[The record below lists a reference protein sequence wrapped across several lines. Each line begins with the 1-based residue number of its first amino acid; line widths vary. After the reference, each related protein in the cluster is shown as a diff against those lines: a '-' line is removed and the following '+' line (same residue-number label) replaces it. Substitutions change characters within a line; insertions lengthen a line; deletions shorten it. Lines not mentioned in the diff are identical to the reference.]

1 MALNVK
7 QEKRLLSSA
16 LFAGCDTQS
25 YRPLVQT
32 LSPISILKG
41 QRIGSPPHHASAL
54 GFLLDGCLD
63 LCNLNGVL
71 FYTLEAGDF
80 FEIEPMFS
88 QIQTILP
95 WHLRARTNT
104 VVTFLDKN
112 IMLSQFEED
121 PAFARNYIHIRAD
134 YTQNLTRQLDHFTA
148 ASPGVALALYLLGN
162 HTQHILKLPDGLAG
176 LARRLNISRATLY
189 RALADLERRQLVS
202 CHTMKKPSAFSTM
215 TGFSLLPT
223 ANLNRRTAYPPSKQ
237 IFRYKKKAQII
248 RSALRFYIQS

>member
-134 YTQNLTRQLDHFTA
+134 YTQNLTRQGVRTKSWTDYA
-148 ASPGVALALYLLGN
+148 A
-162 HTQHILKLPDGLAG
+162 
-176 LARRLNISRATLY
+176 
-189 RALADLERRQLVS
+189 
-202 CHTMKKPSAFSTM
+202 KP
-215 TGFSLLPT
+215 
-223 ANLNRRTAYPPSKQ
+223 R
-237 IFRYKKKAQII
+237 
-248 RSALRFYIQS
+248 

>member
-176 LARRLNISRATLY
+176 LARRLNNSRATLY

-202 CHTMKKPSAFSTM
+202 HHEKTVRILDHDGLFAFAYSQSQPQD
-215 TGFSLLPT
+215 SLP
-223 ANLNRRTAYPPSKQ
+223 AE
-237 IFRYKKKAQII
+237 
-248 RSALRFYIQS
+248 

>member
-7 QEKRLLSSA
+7 QEKRLLGSA
-16 LFAGCDTQS
+16 LFTGCDTQI
-25 YRPLVQT
+25 YRPLIQG
-32 LSPISILKG
+32 LSPMSILKG
-41 QRIGSPPHHASAL
+41 QRIHSLPRHASSL

-88 QIQTILP
+88 HIQTILP
-95 WHLRARTNT
+95 WNLRARTNT

-112 IMLSQFEED
+112 VMLSRFEED
-121 PAFARNYIHIRAD
+121 PVFARNYMHIRAD

-162 HTQHILKLPDGLAG
+162 HTQYILKLPDGLAG

-189 RALADLERRQLVS
+189 RALADLEQRQLVAHHEKTVS
-202 CHTMKKPSAFSTM
+202 ILDHDGLLAFAYSQ
-215 TGFSLLPT
+215 SLPQDDFP
-223 ANLNRRTAYPPSKQ
+223 AE
-237 IFRYKKKAQII
+237 
-248 RSALRFYIQS
+248 